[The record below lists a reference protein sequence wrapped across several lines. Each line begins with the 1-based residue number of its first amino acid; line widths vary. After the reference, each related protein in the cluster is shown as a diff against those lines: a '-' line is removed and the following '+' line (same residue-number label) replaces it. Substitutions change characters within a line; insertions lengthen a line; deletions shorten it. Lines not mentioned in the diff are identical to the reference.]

1 MVESFNGTL
10 KTILRK
16 IAIEKPKDWGRYVQT
31 LLSAYREMPNESTGF
46 SPFELLYGRTP
57 RGPVTIL
64 QEVWRSYTGSGD
76 SEYLLV
82 RSRLEK
88 FFGREMQIGSR
99 VCTRCESAIQAS
111 LQEGEHAQVQ
121 DW

>member
-1 MVESFNGTL
+1 MVERFNGTL

-82 RSRLEK
+82 CSRLEK

-99 VCTRCESAIQAS
+99 VCTRCESTIQAS